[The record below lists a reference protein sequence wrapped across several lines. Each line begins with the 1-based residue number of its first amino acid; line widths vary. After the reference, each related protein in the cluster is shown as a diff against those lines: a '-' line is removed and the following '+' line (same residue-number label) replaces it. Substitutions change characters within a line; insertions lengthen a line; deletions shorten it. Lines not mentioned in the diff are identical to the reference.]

1 MAMRRRVADGPR
13 FGAGEGVEAVMA
25 EILLPVSMPPRCRIA
40 VRGQALL
47 RQPPGNFAK
56 PPEIGDRAR

>member
-1 MAMRRRVADGPR
+1 
-13 FGAGEGVEAVMA
+13 MA